1 MKKQSVLNEQ
11 INRMKI
17 LMEGPNMVR
26 LNTTSYPNVKFDNDG
41 TQNDEVNQSL
51 LQDIQKA
58 AESVGI
64 IATITTAKTGH
75 NYLTTSKN
83 VSRHNFGTAVDVSI
97 LNGVGSGGATN
108 GSNGNAKFRELG
120 NKLKNALVSMGYVWN
135 TEVGNN
141 KAVLWQTNTGGN
153 HFNHL
158 HISNKT
164 GSSEKEPDN
173 MNIEPDSDTKKT
185 SLEDLLSLFGG
196 NIGTA
201 ATGGLKDT
209 FNKMLQMIINK

>member
-1 MKKQSVLNEQ
+1 MKKLNED
-11 INRMKI
+11 INRMKT
-17 LMEGPNMVR
+17 LMNINEISMVK
-26 LNTTSYPNVKFDNDG
+26 LKTTSYPNVKFDLDG

-51 LQDIQKA
+51 LDDLQKA
-58 AESVGI
+58 AKSVGVV
-64 IATITTAKTGH
+64 ATITTAKTGH

-97 LNGVGSGGATN
+97 LDGIGAGGATN

-120 NKLKNALVSMGYVWN
+120 DKLKNALVSMGYVWN
-135 TEVGNN
+135 TEVGND

-164 GSSEKEPDN
+164 GSSEKEPEN
-173 MNIEPDSDTKKT
+173 MNVEPDSDSKKT
-185 SLEDLLSLFGG
+185 SLEDLLSLFSG
-196 NIGTA
+196 NVGSA
-201 ATGGLKDT
+201 STGGLKDI
-209 FNKMLQMIINK
+209 FNKIVQSIFNK